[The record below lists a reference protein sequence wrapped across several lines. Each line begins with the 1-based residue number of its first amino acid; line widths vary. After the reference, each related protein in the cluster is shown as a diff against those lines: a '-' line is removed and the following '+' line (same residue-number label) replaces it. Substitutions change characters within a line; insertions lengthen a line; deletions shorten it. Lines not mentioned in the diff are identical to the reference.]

1 LRPRAM
7 LTVMIV
13 VFARGKDANALWE
26 YARMREWDEH
36 DDITATSQIE
46 ELLRLA
52 GMGKVSIVLMSSLI
66 GVARTVPGVLAAV
79 REFIERGIRLVILN
93 AKVDTSA
100 MPRQR
105 MLKFLDTLGEF
116 HHAVAVE
123 NIHEGLERARKAGVK
138 LGRPHSVNPHHDDV
152 MVLRKQGLSGY
163 AIAEALGIPSSTVFK
178 ILRCPA

>member
-1 LRPRAM
+1 M
-7 LTVMIV
+7 VV
-13 VFARGKDANALWE
+13 VFAKGKAANTLWE
-26 YARMREWDEH
+26 YARMRGWDEY

-52 GMGKVSIVLMSSLI
+52 GMGKVTIVLMSSLK

-79 REFIERGIRLVILN
+79 REFIKRGIRLVILN

-116 HHAVAVE
+116 HHAAAVE
-123 NIHEGLERARKAGVK
+123 NIREGLERARKAGVK
-138 LGRPHSVNPHHDDV
+138 LGRPHSVNPHRDDV
-152 MVLRKQGLSGY
+152 VALREQGLSGRK
-163 AIAEALGIPSSTVFK
+163 IAKALGIPSPTVFK
-178 ILRCPA
+178 ILRCLA

>member
-1 LRPRAM
+1 M
-7 LTVMIV
+7 
-13 VFARGKDANALWE
+13 RG
-26 YARMREWDEH
+26 WDEH

-52 GMGKVSIVLMSSLI
+52 GMGKVSIVLMSSLK

-79 REFIERGIRLVILN
+79 REFIERGIRLVIPN
-93 AKVDTSA
+93 VQVDTSA

-105 MLKFLDTLGEF
+105 MLAFLDTLGEF
-116 HHAVAVE
+116 HHATAVE

-152 MVLRKQGLSGY
+152 VRLRGQGFSGY
-163 AIAEALGIPSSTVFK
+163 KIAKALGIPSPTVFK
-178 ILRCPA
+178 IIGTLQSH

>member
-1 LRPRAM
+1 M

-26 YARMREWDEH
+26 YARMRGWDEH

-46 ELLRLA
+46 KLLRLA
-52 GMGKVSIVLMSSLI
+52 GMGKVSIVLAASLN
-66 GVARTVPGVLAAV
+66 GLASTVPELLAVV
-79 REFIERGIRLVILN
+79 REFIERGIRLVVPN
-93 AKVDTSA
+93 AKLDTSA

-105 MLKFLDTLGEF
+105 MFKFLDNISKF
-116 HHAVAVE
+116 HHTVTAA
-123 NIHEGLERARKAGVK
+123 NIREGLARARKAGIQ

-178 ILRCPA
+178 ILRCPV

>member
-1 LRPRAM
+1 M

-13 VFARGKDANALWE
+13 VFARGKDANALGE
-26 YARMREWDEH
+26 YARMRGWDEH
-36 DDITATSQIE
+36 DDITATGQLE
-46 ELLRLA
+46 ELMRLA
-52 GMGKVSIVLMSSLI
+52 GTGKVSIVLAASVNGLAS
-66 GVARTVPGVLAAV
+66 TVPGLIAAV
-79 REFIERGIRLVILN
+79 REFMERGIRLVVPN